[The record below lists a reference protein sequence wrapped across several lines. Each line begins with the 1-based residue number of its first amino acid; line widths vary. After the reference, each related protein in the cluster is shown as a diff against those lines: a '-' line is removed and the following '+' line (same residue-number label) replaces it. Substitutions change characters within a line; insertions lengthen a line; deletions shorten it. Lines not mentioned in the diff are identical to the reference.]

1 MQSGLIGGLPG
12 GLGLFPLAEVV
23 VDAAEQQRQP
33 SGRDQQ
39 LAVLGKGKHVYK
51 LIRNALG
58 DAYRME
64 LVTRNVA
71 TQVKA
76 PPIDRQR
83 RVGLDVAEAER
94 LFEVISGERL
104 EALYVL
110 ALTTG
115 LRRGELLALRWDDIN
130 FGSRQL
136 HVCRAMQRVGGKL
149 QVVEPKTSSSRRTVV
164 LPRLAVRHLQEHKK
178 RQDVERQAL
187 GEAWREHGLVFAS
200 SIGTPVEPRNVS
212 RRWDDLRRKAGLPW
226 LRLQTWGTGVPRCCL
241 RRVFRIGSLWR
252 CSGTRRSV
260 SR

>member
-1 MQSGLIGGLPG
+1 MCSARYRNVRTSRGTP
-12 GLGLFPLAEVV
+12 
-23 VDAAEQQRQP
+23 P
-33 SGRDQQ
+33 SASTLR
-39 LAVLGKGKHVYK
+39 HVYK

-110 ALTTG
+110 ALMTG
-115 LRRGELLALRWDDIN
+115 LRRGELLALRWDDIDL
-130 FGSRQL
+130 GSRQL
-136 HVCRAMQRVGGKL
+136 HVRRAMQRVGGKL

-164 LPRLAVRHLQEHKK
+164 LPRLAVRHLHEHKK
-178 RQDVERQAL
+178 RRTLSARRLVR
-187 GEAWREHGLVFAS
+187 HGGS
-200 SIGTPVEPRNVS
+200 MGWCSPRPS
-212 RRWDDLRRKAGLPW
+212 A
-226 LRLQTWGTGVPRCCL
+226 
-241 RRVFRIGSLWR
+241 
-252 CSGTRRSV
+252 RRS
-260 SR
+260 SRAT